1 MNLTAIRR
9 KKFFSRLLWLLAVL
23 FLLLLV
29 VVAVFPFVY
38 MAIVS
43 LMENVM
49 SMKLSANTLKKAVWS
64 LNNYKKVLL
73 TSNFARYLLNSVIVS
88 GMSCLL
94 SCLFSTM
101 TAYAFSKKQ
110 FAGRD
115 RLRGIFLATMM
126 VPGECMIIPMYL
138 IARKLGLVNTLAAMI
153 IPLISSAFGTTMMY
167 SFMKNVPDELLEAA
181 DIDGCGELRKFFS
194 IVFPL
199 VKSAVVS
206 LAIFIFI
213 SSWGL
218 LLWPLLTTT
227 KMELST
233 VTMAI
238 ARMSGGE
245 KATNFGYVMAGNTLG
260 FLPPFILYCFLQ
272 KQFVEGIAL
281 SGTKG

>member
-213 SSWGL
+213 SSWGS

-260 FLPPFILYCFLQ
+260 VLPPFILYCFLQ

>member
-167 SFMKNVPDELLEAA
+167 SFMKNIPDELLEAA

-213 SSWGL
+213 SSWGS

>member
-1 MNLTAIRR
+1 MNLTTIRR
-9 KKFFSRLLWLLAVL
+9 KKFFSRLLWLLTVL
-23 FLLLLV
+23 FLLILV
-29 VVAVFPFVY
+29 VVAVFPFIH

-88 GMSCLL
+88 GLSCLF

-167 SFMKNVPDELLEAA
+167 SFMKNVPDELLESA

-213 SSWGL
+213 SSWGS

>member
-88 GMSCLL
+88 GMSCLH

-101 TAYAFSKKQ
+101 TAYAFSKMQ

-213 SSWGL
+213 SSWGS

>member
-23 FLLLLV
+23 FLLILV

-153 IPLISSAFGTTMMY
+153 IPLISSAFGTTMTY

-213 SSWGL
+213 SSWGS

>member
-9 KKFFSRLLWLLAVL
+9 KEFFSRLLWLLAVL

-153 IPLISSAFGTTMMY
+153 SPLISSAFGTTMMY
-167 SFMKNVPDELLEAA
+167 SFMKNVPDELLESA

-213 SSWGL
+213 SSWGS
-218 LLWPLLTTT
+218 LLWPMLTTT

>member
-199 VKSAVVS
+199 VKSAVAS

-213 SSWGL
+213 SSWGS

>member
-29 VVAVFPFVY
+29 VVAAFPFVY

-213 SSWGL
+213 SSWGS

>member
-23 FLLLLV
+23 FLLILV

-49 SMKLSANTLKKAVWS
+49 SMKLSASTLKKAVWS

-88 GMSCLL
+88 GLSCLL

-213 SSWGL
+213 SSWGS

>member
-9 KKFFSRLLWLLAVL
+9 KKVFSRLLWLLAVL

-213 SSWGL
+213 SSWGS

>member
-181 DIDGCGELRKFFS
+181 DIDGCGELRTFFPF
-194 IVFPL
+194 VFPL

-213 SSWGL
+213 SSWGS

-260 FLPPFILYCFLQ
+260 FLPPFILYRFLQ
-272 KQFVEGIAL
+272 KPFVAAIGLI
-281 SGTKG
+281 GTKG

>member
-29 VVAVFPFVY
+29 IVAVFPFVY

-64 LNNYKKVLL
+64 LNNYKKVLV

-213 SSWGL
+213 SSWGS

>member
-213 SSWGL
+213 SSWGS

-227 KMELST
+227 RMELST

>member
-49 SMKLSANTLKKAVWS
+49 SMKLSANTLKKVVWS

-213 SSWGL
+213 SSWGS

-227 KMELST
+227 KMELSS

-238 ARMSGGE
+238 ALMSGGE

>member
-167 SFMKNVPDELLEAA
+167 SLMKNVPDELLEAA

-213 SSWGL
+213 SSWGS

>member
-88 GMSCLL
+88 GISCLL

-213 SSWGL
+213 SSWGS

>member
-213 SSWGL
+213 SSWGS

-227 KMELST
+227 KMELSI

>member
-167 SFMKNVPDELLEAA
+167 SFMQNIPDELLEAA

-213 SSWGL
+213 SSWGS

>member
-213 SSWGL
+213 SSWGS

-227 KMELST
+227 KMELCT

>member
-181 DIDGCGELRKFFS
+181 DIDGCSELRKFFS

-213 SSWGL
+213 SSWGS

>member
-1 MNLTAIRR
+1 MNLTTIRR
-9 KKFFSRLLWLLAVL
+9 KKFFSRLLWLLTVL
-23 FLLLLV
+23 FLLILV
-29 VVAVFPFVY
+29 VVAVFPFIH

-88 GMSCLL
+88 GLSCLF

-213 SSWGL
+213 SSWGS

>member
-1 MNLTAIRR
+1 M
-9 KKFFSRLLWLLAVL
+9 
-23 FLLLLV
+23 
-29 VVAVFPFVY
+29 
-38 MAIVS
+38 
-43 LMENVM
+43 
-49 SMKLSANTLKKAVWS
+49 
-64 LNNYKKVLL
+64 
-73 TSNFARYLLNSVIVS
+73 
-88 GMSCLL
+88 
-94 SCLFSTM
+94 
-101 TAYAFSKKQ
+101 
-110 FAGRD
+110 
-115 RLRGIFLATMM
+115 
-126 VPGECMIIPMYL
+126 
-138 IARKLGLVNTLAAMI
+138 
-153 IPLISSAFGTTMMY
+153 
-167 SFMKNVPDELLEAA
+167 
-181 DIDGCGELRKFFS
+181 
-194 IVFPL
+194 FPL

-213 SSWGL
+213 SSWGS

>member
-213 SSWGL
+213 SSWGS

-281 SGTKG
+281 SGTKC

>member
-9 KKFFSRLLWLLAVL
+9 KKIFSRLLWLLAVL

-213 SSWGL
+213 SSWGS

>member
-9 KKFFSRLLWLLAVL
+9 KEFFSRLLWLLAVL

-101 TAYAFSKKQ
+101 AAYAFSKKQ

-213 SSWGL
+213 SSWGS

>member
-213 SSWGL
+213 SSWGS

-245 KATNFGYVMAGNTLG
+245 KATTFGYVMAGNTLG

>member
-126 VPGECMIIPMYL
+126 VPGECMIISMYL

-213 SSWGL
+213 SSWGS

>member
-1 MNLTAIRR
+1 MNLTAIQR

-213 SSWGL
+213 SSWGS

>member
-38 MAIVS
+38 IAIVS

-213 SSWGL
+213 SSWGS

>member
-199 VKSAVVS
+199 VNSAVVS

-213 SSWGL
+213 SSWGS

>member
-29 VVAVFPFVY
+29 VVAGFPFVY
-38 MAIVS
+38 MAMVS

-213 SSWGL
+213 SSWGS

>member
-153 IPLISSAFGTTMMY
+153 IPLISSAFGTIMMY

-213 SSWGL
+213 SSWGS

>member
-115 RLRGIFLATMM
+115 RLRGIFLASMM

-213 SSWGL
+213 SSWGS

>member
-64 LNNYKKVLL
+64 MNNYKKVLL

-167 SFMKNVPDELLEAA
+167 SFMKNIPDELLEAA

-213 SSWGL
+213 SSWGS

>member
-110 FAGRD
+110 FAGRE

-206 LAIFIFI
+206 LAILIFI
-213 SSWGL
+213 SSWGS

>member
-9 KKFFSRLLWLLAVL
+9 KNFFSRLLWLLAVL

-213 SSWGL
+213 SSWGS

>member
-153 IPLISSAFGTTMMY
+153 MPLISSAFGTTMMY

-213 SSWGL
+213 SSWGS

>member
-194 IVFPL
+194 IVLPL

-213 SSWGL
+213 SSWGS

>member
-64 LNNYKKVLL
+64 LNNYTKVLL
-73 TSNFARYLLNSVIVS
+73 TSNVARYLLNSVIVS

-213 SSWGL
+213 SSWGS

>member
-49 SMKLSANTLKKAVWS
+49 SMKLSASTLKKAVWS

-213 SSWGL
+213 SSWGS